1 MNLSLVFA
9 PLAEEGDFAVADDAG
24 SGGGLFP
31 RFEVFHMLIGSSGL
45 LVLIQNVRCVW
56 CCLFA
61 NPQHVEEILD
71 RFHVGTAHPDYPPC
85 YTQIARPMIRNRLPF
100 RFATLHTA
108 PRCAQKRCQVPFL
121 QTSEETNAIE
131 PRRKLSAHS
140 LKMLFGLGLMLALFS
155 GCGTTKEQ
163 QATEQLL
170 LSDAVDRSVS
180 TIDFRPLS
188 GEKVYLDTSYLRS
201 VKATT
206 FVNADY
212 VTSALRQQVIA
223 AGCYLQDSSADAD
236 IIIEA
241 RIGTLGYD
249 DHRVTLG
256 VPENSAINSTVSLF
270 PGAPSV
276 PQIPEIAVA
285 RRDNRE
291 GAAKVAA
298 FAYDRETREAVWQS
312 GISQSRST
320 ARDTW
325 VMGVGPFQGGSI
337 RDETRLA
344 GTKLVRFGRRST
356 GSPPKVFSRP
366 PVDYTAETRFD
377 GGFPVLPDE
386 NQDMIGGGLLPGEP
400 LPSVMATEMLAKDD
414 AAASTKGSEVEKEAS
429 KEPTSKKTQ
438 PAEKI
443 AAPPLKKK
451 LR

>member
-1 MNLSLVFA
+1 MFRNRLHFR
-9 PLAEEGDFAVADDAG
+9 LAALHTVRCCAQAAR
-24 SGGGLFP
+24 LFP
-31 RFEVFHMLIGSSGL
+31 RIETVDEESTRHRRSCLTRSFRL
-45 LVLIQNVRCVW
+45 LL
-56 CCLFA
+56 
-61 NPQHVEEILD
+61 
-71 RFHVGTAHPDYPPC
+71 
-85 YTQIARPMIRNRLPF
+85 
-100 RFATLHTA
+100 
-108 PRCAQKRCQVPFL
+108 
-121 QTSEETNAIE
+121 
-131 PRRKLSAHS
+131 
-140 LKMLFGLGLMLALFS
+140 GLGLVLTLFP
-155 GCGTTKEQ
+155 GCGTTKEH

-201 VKATT
+201 VKSAS

-212 VTSALRQQVIA
+212 VTSALRQQVMA
-223 AGCYLQDSSADAD
+223 AGCYLQDSSADAE

-249 DHRVTLG
+249 DHRVTFG
-256 VPENSAINSTVSLF
+256 VPENSSINSTVSLF
-270 PGAPSV
+270 PGSPSV
-276 PQIPEIAVA
+276 PQIPEIALA
-285 RRDNRE
+285 RRDARE

-298 FAYDRETREAVWQS
+298 FAYDRETREAIWQS

-344 GTKLVRFGRRST
+344 GTKLIRFGRRST
-356 GSPPKVFSRP
+356 GSPAKVFSRP

-377 GGFPVLPDE
+377 GGYPVLGNE
-386 NQDMIGGGLLPGEP
+386 NQSMIGGGLLPGEP
-400 LPSVMATEMLAKDD
+400 LPNVLSTQTLAKDEQGGD
-414 AAASTKGSEVEKEAS
+414 SDNGEKASDN
-429 KEPTSKKTQ
+429 PTSKEAQ

-443 AAPPLKKK
+443 AAPAVKKN

>member
-1 MNLSLVFA
+1 
-9 PLAEEGDFAVADDAG
+9 
-24 SGGGLFP
+24 
-31 RFEVFHMLIGSSGL
+31 
-45 LVLIQNVRCVW
+45 
-56 CCLFA
+56 
-61 NPQHVEEILD
+61 
-71 RFHVGTAHPDYPPC
+71 
-85 YTQIARPMIRNRLPF
+85 
-100 RFATLHTA
+100 
-108 PRCAQKRCQVPFL
+108 L

-131 PRRKLSAHS
+131 PRRKLSAHG
-140 LKMLFGLGLMLALFS
+140 LKMLFGFGLMLALFS

-256 VPENSAINSTVSLF
+256 VPENNAINSTVSLF

-414 AAASTKGSEVEKEAS
+414 AAASTKGSEVEKDAS
-429 KEPTSKKTQ
+429 KEPTSKKAQ

>member
-108 PRCAQKRCQVPFL
+108 PRWCQVPVL

-223 AGCYLQDSSADAD
+223 AGC
-236 IIIEA
+236 
-241 RIGTLGYD
+241 
-249 DHRVTLG
+249 
-256 VPENSAINSTVSLF
+256 
-270 PGAPSV
+270 
-276 PQIPEIAVA
+276 
-285 RRDNRE
+285 
-291 GAAKVAA
+291 
-298 FAYDRETREAVWQS
+298 
-312 GISQSRST
+312 
-320 ARDTW
+320 
-325 VMGVGPFQGGSI
+325 
-337 RDETRLA
+337 
-344 GTKLVRFGRRST
+344 
-356 GSPPKVFSRP
+356 
-366 PVDYTAETRFD
+366 
-377 GGFPVLPDE
+377 
-386 NQDMIGGGLLPGEP
+386 
-400 LPSVMATEMLAKDD
+400 
-414 AAASTKGSEVEKEAS
+414 
-429 KEPTSKKTQ
+429 
-438 PAEKI
+438 
-443 AAPPLKKK
+443 
-451 LR
+451 